1 MIDIEDVARDVVDAA
16 IKVHKALGPGLL
28 ESAYQ
33 QCHVYELR
41 QRGRRVLTEVSLPLT
56 YEGQK
61 IVVGYRIDTLVDDLV
76 IVENKTVETLL
87 PIHEA
92 QLMTYLKLSDR
103 KIGFLLN
110 WNVTLMKHG
119 IKRVVMNLS
128 GPTPYPKHFKKG

>member
-1 MIDIEDVARDVVDAA
+1 MDDIEAVAKDVVDAA
-16 IKVHKALGPGLL
+16 IKVHRALGPGLL

-41 QRGRRVLTEVSLPLT
+41 QRGRKVLTEVTLPLT

-61 IVVGYRIDTLVDDLV
+61 IDAGYRIDVWVDNLV
-76 IVENKTVETLL
+76 IVENKTVEALL

-92 QLMTYLKLSDR
+92 QLMTYLKLSGC

-128 GPTPYPKHFKKG
+128 RPTPYPKHFKKG

>member
-1 MIDIEDVARDVVDAA
+1 MVDIEEVAKDVVDAA

-33 QCHVYELR
+33 ECHAFELR
-41 QRGRRVLTEVSLPLT
+41 QRGRKVLTEVSLPLI
-56 YEGQK
+56 YEGQT
-61 IVVGYRIDTLVDDLV
+61 IDVGYRIDTLVDDLV

-92 QLMTYLKLSDR
+92 QLMTYLKLSGRD
-103 KIGFLLN
+103 IGFLLN

>member
-1 MIDIEDVARDVVDAA
+1 MH
-16 IKVHKALGPGLL
+16 KVLGPGLL

-33 QCHVYELR
+33 QCLTFELR
-41 QRGRRVLTEVSLPLT
+41 QRARKVLTEVSLPLT
-56 YEGQK
+56 YEGQT
-61 IVVGYRIDTLVDDLV
+61 IETGYRIDMLIDDLI
-76 IVENKTVETLL
+76 IVENKVVETLL

-92 QLMTYLKLSDR
+92 QLMTYLKLSER

-110 WNVTLMKHG
+110 WNVTLMKYG

>member
-1 MIDIEDVARDVVDAA
+1 MEDIEAVAKDVVDAA
-16 IKVHKALGPGLL
+16 IKVHRALGPGLL

-41 QRGRRVLTEVSLPLT
+41 QRGRKVLTEVTLPLT

-61 IVVGYRIDTLVDDLV
+61 IDAGYRIDVWVDNLV

-92 QLMTYLKLSDR
+92 QLMTYLKLSGC

-110 WNVTLMKHG
+110 WNVILMKYG
-119 IKRVVMNLS
+119 VKRVVMNLS

>member
-1 MIDIEDVARDVVDAA
+1 MDNIEAVAKDIVDAA

-33 QCHVYELR
+33 QCLAYELR
-41 QRGRRVLTEVSLPLT
+41 QRGQKVLTEVSLPLT
-56 YEGQK
+56 YEGQT
-61 IVVGYRIDTLVDDLV
+61 IEVGYRIDMLVDDLV
-76 IVENKTVETLL
+76 IVENKVVETLL

-92 QLMTYLKLSDR
+92 QLMTYLKLSER

-110 WNVTLMKHG
+110 WNVTLMKNG

-128 GPTPYPKHFKKG
+128 SPTPYPKHFKKG